1 MRILFIVKN
10 LSLENNIY
18 NILKLYCCNNIL
30 YVKSLNYTKL

>member
-1 MRILFIVKN
+1 MDGSH
-10 LSLENNIY
+10 SLEN

>member
-1 MRILFIVKN
+1 MGGYHKN
-10 LSLENNIY
+10 LSLEN